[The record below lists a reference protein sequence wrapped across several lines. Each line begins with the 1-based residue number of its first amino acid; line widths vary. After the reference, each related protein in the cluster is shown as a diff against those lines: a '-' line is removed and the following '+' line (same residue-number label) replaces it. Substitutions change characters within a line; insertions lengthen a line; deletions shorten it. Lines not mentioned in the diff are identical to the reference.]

1 MDKVDR
7 YKWTPLDDR
16 GHFDWVDK
24 TKLEV
29 DHTYQRPEAKQ
40 KVLRI
45 AAEFSWQK
53 FGCLVVSLRADN
65 RHVVIDGQ
73 HRAMAVLRRDD
84 ITQVP
89 CMIFTELEVS
99 DEAGAFVGLNTARK
113 PVSALVK
120 YEAQL
125 IAGDAI
131 AVWVEQTLKAL
142 GFERVKTLHAAMQIK
157 CIAELQKMAAANET
171 RTYSTLR
178 ILASMCRGG
187 NSPAHVDVLQVVWV
201 LVMQVG
207 EQGMEQ
213 MELLEERLNKVGYVA
228 VKKEIDKCRELIG
241 SHQLYKA
248 ADWVL
253 ERLNK
258 GCRANK
264 LTRKSE

>member
-1 MDKVDR
+1 MDKNNR
-7 YKWTPLDDR
+7 YGWTPLDDE
-16 GHFDWVDK
+16 GCCIWIDK

-29 DHTYQRPEAKQ
+29 DHSYQRPEARQ

-45 AAEFSWQK
+45 AAEFSWRK
-53 FGCLVVSLRADN
+53 FGCLVVSLREDD
-65 RHVVIDGQ
+65 RDVVIDGQ
-73 HRAMAVLRRDD
+73 HRALAAMKRDD
-84 ITQVP
+84 VSLVP
-89 CMIFTELEVS
+89 CMVFTELQLA

-131 AVWVEQTLKAL
+131 AVWVEQTLKAF
-142 GFERVKTLHAAMQIK
+142 GFERVNTLRNAMQIK
-157 CIAELQKMAAANET
+157 CIAEIQKMAETNET

-178 ILASMCRGG
+178 ILASLCRAG
-187 NSPAHVDVLQVVWV
+187 NSPAHFDVLQVLWV

-207 EQGMEQ
+207 EQGMQQ

-228 VKKEIDKCRELIG
+228 LKNEIDKCRELIG

-258 GCRANK
+258 GRRTNR
-264 LTRKSE
+264 LTRKAE